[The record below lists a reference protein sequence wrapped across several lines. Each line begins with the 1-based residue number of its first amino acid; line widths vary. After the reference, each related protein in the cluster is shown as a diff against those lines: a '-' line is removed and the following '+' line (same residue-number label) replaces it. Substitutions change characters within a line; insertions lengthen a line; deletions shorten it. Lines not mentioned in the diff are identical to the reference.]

1 VRLQLPR
8 VLTKFLFEVTP
19 TDPSTFFA
27 VTGILLIVAL
37 LSSWVPALRA
47 ARVYPMVALRHE

>member
-1 VRLQLPR
+1 LAVTR

-19 TDPSTFFA
+19 NDPSTFFA

-37 LSSWVPALRA
+37 LSAWVPARRA
-47 ARVYPMVALRHE
+47 ARVYPLVALRHE